1 MATCVVGRGP
11 WRWPVGA
18 CVFSPKASPSTHA
31 LAARRRNTV
40 LCPGPLPW
48 PTHRPAAGSGGVRHL
63 VVLGWGPRTW
73 LYLRSLW
80 CPGETGPEVSAWE
93 LKPMLCVSRGI
104 SGGFLSLILGL
115 AALPFLAWPKLPSPT
130 CIPTPVWALHGK
142 HASPLNLGIVG

>member
-1 MATCVVGRGP
+1 MACWGLCLLPQGIPFYTRFGFKEKEHSAVSWAP
-11 WRWPVGA
+11 
-18 CVFSPKASPSTHA
+18 A
-31 LAARRRNTV
+31 LAH
-40 LCPGPLPW
+40 
-48 PTHRPAAGSGGVRHL
+48 THRPAAGSGGVRHL

-115 AALPFLAWPKLPSPT
+115 AALPFLAWPKLPSSP
-130 CIPTPVWALHGK
+130 CIPTPVWVLHGK